1 MKSYP
6 TTRLKM
12 KIEKSEKNDN
22 LILSEITFQGKAF
35 WGYESE
41 QLEEWRNELT
51 ISKDYIEN
59 NETFK
64 LIVDN
69 EIIGYYSI
77 LKLENKTV
85 KLDNLF
91 LFPKFIGKGYGKVLM
106 NHCIK
111 KAKEM
116 NMKRII
122 LDSEPNAALFYKS
135 FGFKVYDKLKTSIEN
150 RFLPQMELNIE

>member
-1 MKSYP
+1 
-6 TTRLKM
+6 M

-22 LILSEITFQGKAF
+22 LILTKITFEGKAF
-35 WGYESE
+35 WGYEKE
-41 QLEEWRNELT
+41 QLEKWRNDLT
-51 ISKDYIEN
+51 ITQDYIEN

-64 LIVDN
+64 LIVDD

-77 LKLENKTV
+77 LKLENKTI

-91 LFPKFIGKGYGKVLM
+91 LLPKYIGKGYGKFLM

-111 KAKEM
+111 KAKET
-116 NMKRII
+116 NMEKII
-122 LDSEPNAALFYKS
+122 LDSEPNAELFYKS
-135 FGFKVYDKLKTSIEN
+135 LGFKIYNTLKTSIEN

>member
-1 MKSYP
+1 
-6 TTRLKM
+6 M

-22 LILSEITFQGKAF
+22 LILTQITFEGKAF
-35 WGYESE
+35 WGYDKE
-41 QLEEWRNELT
+41 QLEKWRNDLT
-51 ISKDYIEN
+51 ITQDYIEN

-77 LKLENKTV
+77 LKPENNTI

-91 LFPKFIGKGYGKVLM
+91 LLPKCIGKGYGTFLM
-106 NHCIK
+106 NHCIN

-116 NMKRII
+116 NMEKII
-122 LDSEPNAALFYKS
+122 LDSEPNAELFYKS
-135 FGFKVYDKLKTSIEN
+135 LGFKTYNRLKTSIEN